1 MKNTNEA
8 LDLNL
13 SNNELVFASEEKSE
27 NYSINY
33 NEYNYKEY
41 YMNIIKAWNIRRPR
55 LVSNI
60 LH

>member
-1 MKNTNEA
+1 MKDTNEA

-13 SNNELVFASEEKSE
+13 NNNEQIFASEEKSD
-27 NYSINY
+27 NYLINY
-33 NEYNYKEY
+33 NEDNYKES
-41 YMNIIKAWNIRRPR
+41 YMNIIKAWNVRRPR